1 MEDVCTEKD
10 VWVLYG
16 IYQKKERGKEIHE
29 DIPKR
34 EVHGKRPVI
43 LAHAQLGCWIDHAE
57 RGSLSRALISLQQHC
72 RPQRAEPGLC
82 ITRPKTQQQAALYM
96 YSLYLLARRENRRQ
110 IPSIKATD
118 PSQSKRGRCGVWW
131 GSKRHSVVVV
141 ERSVERRSYPPAS
154 GPRQLLDA
162 AVASHKS
169 LKRGA
174 AALPAYHIGSPFIR
188 QSLSLSL
195 STLSARQ

>member
-1 MEDVCTEKD
+1 LQKPLPPSPPPQQRRPCGRQSGIREGRRWRRDEE
-10 VWVLYG
+10 VWKMFARNKMCGSYTVYTKRKRG
-16 IYQKKERGKEIHE
+16 GKKYTKIS
-29 DIPKR
+29 KR

-131 GSKRHSVVVV
+131 
-141 ERSVERRSYPPAS
+141 
-154 GPRQLLDA
+154 
-162 AVASHKS
+162 
-169 LKRGA
+169 
-174 AALPAYHIGSPFIR
+174 
-188 QSLSLSL
+188 
-195 STLSARQ
+195 